1 VSLRVTLLAAF
12 TYALLAVLIALLL
25 PLTLNISR
33 RVDAE
38 IKAEALGQVSLV
50 ATSAADEIN
59 RPERLRELVER
70 SAEALGG
77 RLIVTDQAGRI
88 VADSAGTGLEG
99 ADYGDRPE
107 VAAALAGENS
117 QGRRDSELLGEEL
130 LFTAAPVIEQG
141 RTVGAV
147 RATQSVAAVN
157 DAVRDDVL
165 VLIGAGAAALLLG
178 VGVAWV
184 LAGFLTRPLES
195 LTTTARRVAAGD
207 LDARAPARGSREQRQ
222 VASAFNE
229 MTGRLQG
236 ALEAQRE
243 FVANASHQLRTPLTG
258 LRLRLEAAA
267 DGVGDPQIRE
277 ELHAAEDEVERLA
290 ALLTNLLVLARE
302 GQEPPEPEPVDLERG
317 ATDARERWAAEA
329 DARGFRIRLDGGPAI
344 RVMASP
350 DDVGIML
357 DNLIEN
363 ALKYS
368 GDGGEVLIEWGRRGD
383 RGFVAISDDGPGLA
397 VGEHERMLDRFARG
411 SGATASGTGLGLA
424 IVSALARRWRGSV
437 ELRDREPRGLCAV
450 VTLPLQSHNPAGL
463 ASIEQ

>member
-1 VSLRVTLLAAF
+1 MSLRVTLLAAF

-59 RPERLRELVER
+59 RPDRLRDLVDG
-70 SAEALGG
+70 SAESLGG
-77 RLIVTDQAGRI
+77 RLIVTDQEGRI
-88 VADSAGTGLEG
+88 VADSAGSGLEG

-107 VAAALAGENS
+107 VAAALTGENS

-130 LFTAAPVIEQG
+130 LFTAAPVIENG
-141 RTVGAV
+141 RTVGTV

-157 DAVRDDVL
+157 DAVRDDALVL
-165 VLIGAGAAALLLG
+165 VGAGAAALLLG

-195 LTTTARRVAAGD
+195 LTATARRVAGGD
-207 LDARAPARGSREQRQ
+207 LDARAPERGSREQRQ
-222 VASAFNE
+222 VATAFNE
-229 MTGRLQG
+229 MTSRLQG

-258 LRLRLEAAA
+258 LRLRLEAAG
-267 DGVGDPQIRE
+267 DTTDDPGVRE
-277 ELHAAEDEVERLA
+277 ELVAAEEEVERLT
-290 ALLTNLLVLARE
+290 ALLSNLLVLARE
-302 GQEPPEPEPVDLERG
+302 GQEPPEPEPVDLERR
-317 ATDARERWAAEA
+317 AMEARERWDAEA
-329 DARGFRIRLDGGPAI
+329 GAGGHRIRLEGDPGVRA
-344 RVMASP
+344 MASP

-363 ALKYS
+363 ALKYTGEG
-368 GDGGEVLIEWGRRGD
+368 GDVLIEWGRHGD
-383 RGFVAISDDGPGLA
+383 RGFVAVSDEGPGLEA
-397 VGEHERMLDRFARG
+397 GEHELMLDRFARG
-411 SGATASGTGLGLA
+411 RGATVAGTGLGLA
-424 IVSALARRWRGSV
+424 IVSALARRWSGSI
-437 ELRDREPRGLCAV
+437 ELHDREPRGLRAE
-450 VTLPLQSHNPAGL
+450 VTLPLPSPNPAGSSL
-463 ASIEQ
+463 S